1 MGIFDRMGKV
11 ISSNVNSLLDKAEDH
26 KKILELNITE
36 MDEQLKRAQ
45 EEVVAAVAAEKQLRK
60 KADELK
66 EDQERWDK
74 RAELALK
81 SGDEA
86 LAREALKQKKRVTSE
101 MEHTEQARTAQRNA
115 ALNMKGELERMREK
129 FAEIKTRKG
138 AIATRA
144 VQAQAGQSGSEG
156 LGARGGTSAFDNF
169 RRMEEKIEGREAETS
184 AMAEV
189 DEAIRGGGPSKE
201 DLEAKFRQLEGQVG
215 KGAVPS
221 DIDDELAALKK
232 RIRV

>member
-1 MGIFDRMGKV
+1 MGIFDRMGRV
-11 ISSNVNSLLDKAEDH
+11 ISSNLNSLLDKAEDP
-26 KKILELNITE
+26 KKLLELNVTE
-36 MDEQLKRAQ
+36 MDEQLKHAQ
-45 EEVVAAVAAEKQLRK
+45 EEVISAVAAEKQLRK
-60 KADELK
+60 KAEELA
-66 EDQERWDK
+66 EDQARWEK

-86 LAREALKQKKRVTSE
+86 LAREALKQKKRVSAE
-101 MEHTEQARTAQRNA
+101 AVHAEQARAAQRDA
-115 ALNMKGELERMREK
+115 ALNMKSELERMREK
-129 FAEIKTRKG
+129 VADIKMRKG
-138 AIATRA
+138 SIATRA
-144 VQAQAGQSGSEG
+144 VQAQAGGGSEG

-201 DLEAKFRQLEGQVG
+201 DLEAKFRQLEGEVG
-215 KGAVPS
+215 KGSVPS

>member
-60 KADELK
+60 KVDDLT
-66 EDQERWDK
+66 EDQGRWDK
-74 RAELALK
+74 RAELAMK

-86 LAREALKQKKRVTSE
+86 LAREALKQKKRVTLE
-101 MEHTEQARTAQRNA
+101 IEHTEQARAAQRNA

-129 FAEIKTRKG
+129 FAEIKLRKG
-138 AIATRA
+138 TLVARAT
-144 VQAQAGQSGSEG
+144 QAQAGAGSEG
-156 LGARGGTSAFDNF
+156 LGAKGGASAFDDF
-169 RRMEEKIEGREAETS
+169 RRMEEKIEGKEAETS

-189 DEAIRGGGPSKE
+189 DDALRGGGPSKE
-201 DLEAKFRQLEGQVG
+201 DLEAKFRQLEGEVG
-215 KGAVPS
+215 KGGTPS
-221 DIDDELAALKK
+221 EIDDELAALKK

>member
-1 MGIFDRMGKV
+1 MGIFDRMGRV
-11 ISSNVNSLLDKAEDH
+11 ISSNLNTLLDKAEDP
-26 KKILELNITE
+26 KKLLDLNLNE
-36 MDEQLKRAQ
+36 MDEQVKRAQ

-60 KADELK
+60 KAEELVDEQGK
-66 EDQERWDK
+66 WEK

-86 LAREALKQKKRVTSE
+86 LAREALKQKKRVTGE
-101 MEHTEQARTAQRNA
+101 AAAAEQARSAQRDA
-115 ALNMKGELERMREK
+115 ALAMKSELERMREK
-129 FAEIKTRKG
+129 LAEVKMKKG

-144 VQAQAGQSGSEG
+144 TQAQAGGTSEG

-189 DEAIRGGGPSKE
+189 DAALQGGASSKE
-201 DLEAKFRQLEGQVG
+201 DLEAKFRKLEGEVG
-215 KGAVPS
+215 KGGAPS

>member
-129 FAEIKTRKG
+129 FAEIKLRKG
-138 AIATRA
+138 TIVARA
-144 VQAQAGQSGSEG
+144 AQAQAGGGAEG
-156 LGARGGTSAFDNF
+156 LGTRGGASAFDDF
-169 RRMEEKIEGREAETS
+169 RRMEKIEGREAETS

-189 DEAIRGGGPSKE
+189 DDALRGGGPSKE
-201 DLEAKFRQLEGQVG
+201 DLEAKFRQLEGEIG
-215 KGAVPS
+215 KGGTPS
-221 DIDDELAALKK
+221 EIDDELAALKK

>member
-129 FAEIKTRKG
+129 FAEIKLRKG
-138 AIATRA
+138 TIVARA
-144 VQAQAGQSGSEG
+144 AQAQAGGGAEG
-156 LGARGGTSAFDNF
+156 LGTRGGASAFDDF

-189 DEAIRGGGPSKE
+189 DDALRGGGPSKE
-201 DLEAKFRQLEGQVG
+201 DLEAKFRQLEGEIG
-215 KGAVPS
+215 KGGTPS
-221 DIDDELAALKK
+221 EIDDELVALKK